1 MSTEDRAR
9 SYAEAFYEAALER
22 WIAALDAASGVLAR
36 DSSLLDRAQVG
47 QAEFSARRSL
57 LDSMAPADAD
67 PPVRNLL
74 YALAQHG
81 DLGMLPDITVAL
93 RARMAQTAEAATRV
107 EIVSA
112 LPLTEAE
119 KALLTEKLAAD
130 AGRGSG
136 LEFQYRVDP
145 AILGGLIIRVG
156 DKLIDGSVA
165 SRLAA
170 MKQALGVTS
179 G

>member
-36 DSSLLDRAQVG
+36 DRSLLDRAQVG
-47 QAEFSARRSL
+47 QVEFSARRAL
-57 LDSMAPADAD
+57 LDSMVPADAD
-67 PPVRNLL
+67 PPVHNLL
-74 YALAQHG
+74 YALAQRG
-81 DLGMLPDITVAL
+81 DLSMLPDIAVAL
-93 RARMAQTAEAATRV
+93 RARMGQTAEAATRV
-107 EIVSA
+107 EIISA
-112 LPLTEAE
+112 LPLTETE
-119 KALLTEKLAAD
+119 TALLTEKLAAEY
-130 AGRGSG
+130 GSG

-145 AILGGLIIRVG
+145 AILGGLIVRVG

-179 G
+179 D

>member
-22 WIAALDAASGVLAR
+22 WSAALDVASGALAR
-36 DSSLLDRAQVG
+36 DSSLLDRAQLGPV
-47 QAEFSARRSL
+47 EFSARRSL
-57 LDSMAPADAD
+57 LDRMVPADAD

-74 YALAQHG
+74 YTLAQRG
-81 DLGMLPDITVAL
+81 DLGMLPDIAVAL
-93 RARMAQTAEAATRV
+93 RARMVQTAEAATRV

-119 KALLTEKLAAD
+119 KALLTEKLATEY
-130 AGRGSG
+130 GSG

>member
-36 DSSLLDRAQVG
+36 DRSLLDRAQVG
-47 QAEFSARRSL
+47 QVEFSARRAL
-57 LDSMAPADAD
+57 LDGMVPADAD

-74 YALAQHG
+74 YTLAQRG
-81 DLGMLPDITVAL
+81 DLSMLPDIAVAL

-119 KALLTEKLAAD
+119 TALLTEKLAAD
-130 AGRGSG
+130 YGSG
-136 LEFQYRVDP
+136 LEFQYHVDP
-145 AILGGLIIRVG
+145 AILGGLIVRVG
-156 DKLIDGSVA
+156 DRLIDGSVA

-170 MKQALGVTS
+170 MKQALGVA
-179 G
+179 GD

>member
-1 MSTEDRAR
+1 MSTEDHAR

-47 QAEFSARRSL
+47 QVEFSARRSL
-57 LDSMAPADAD
+57 LDGMVPADTD

-74 YALAQHG
+74 YSLAQRG
-81 DLGMLPDITVAL
+81 DLGMLPDITLAL
-93 RARMAQTAEAATRV
+93 RVRMAQTAEAAIRV

-119 KALLTEKLAAD
+119 QALLTEKLIAAY
-130 AGRGSG
+130 GSG
-136 LEFQYRVDP
+136 LEFQYRIDS

>member
-36 DSSLLDRAQVG
+36 DRSLLDRAQVG
-47 QAEFSARRSL
+47 QVEFSARRSL
-57 LDSMAPADAD
+57 IDGMVPADAD

-74 YALAQHG
+74 YTLAQRG
-81 DLGMLPDITVAL
+81 DLGMLPDIAVAL
-93 RARMAQTAEAATRV
+93 RARMAQAAEAATRV

-119 KALLTEKLAAD
+119 TVLLTEKLTAEY
-130 AGRGSG
+130 GSG

-170 MKQALGVTS
+170 MKQALGVA
-179 G
+179 GN

>member
-1 MSTEDRAR
+1 MSTTDRTR
-9 SYAEAFYEAALER
+9 GYAEAFYEAALER

-47 QAEFSARRSL
+47 QVEFSARRLL
-57 LDSMAPADAD
+57 LDGMVPSDAD

-74 YALAQHG
+74 YTLAQRG
-81 DLGMLPDITVAL
+81 DLGLLPDITVAL
-93 RARMAQTAEAATRV
+93 RARMAQTAEAVTRV
-107 EIVSA
+107 EIVSVI
-112 LPLTEAE
+112 PLTEAE
-119 KALLTEKLAAD
+119 RALLTEKLIAEY
-130 AGRGSG
+130 GSG
-136 LEFQYRVDP
+136 LEFHYRIDP

-156 DKLIDGSVA
+156 DKLIDGSVV

-170 MKQALGVTS
+170 MKQALGVKS

>member
-22 WIAALDAASGVLAR
+22 WIAALDAASGALAR
-36 DSSLLDRAQVG
+36 DPSLLGRAQVG
-47 QAEFSARRSL
+47 QVEFSERRAL
-57 LDSMAPADAD
+57 LDGMAPSDAD

-81 DLGMLPDITVAL
+81 DLSLLPDITLAL
-93 RARMAQTAEAATRV
+93 RVRMAQTAEAATRV

-119 KALLTEKLAAD
+119 QALLTEKLIAAY
-130 AGRGSG
+130 GSG
-136 LEFQYRVDP
+136 LEFHYRIDP

>member
-36 DSSLLDRAQVG
+36 DSSLLGRAQVG
-47 QAEFSARRSL
+47 QVEFSARRSL
-57 LDSMAPADAD
+57 LDGMVPADAD

-74 YALAQHG
+74 YTLAQRG
-81 DLGMLPDITVAL
+81 DLGMLPDIALAL
-93 RARMAQTAEAATRV
+93 RARMAQIAEAATRV

-112 LPLTEAE
+112 LPLTAAE
-119 KALLTEKLAAD
+119 TALLTEKLAAEY
-130 AGRGSG
+130 GSG
-136 LEFQYRVDP
+136 LEFHYRIDP

-170 MKQALGVTS
+170 MKHALGVTS
-179 G
+179 D